1 MSNKQKNTQV
11 QTVAASSAPV
21 RATLAM
27 PLPMPLPVG
36 SPASFHVDAGALS
49 RLGADLP
56 TIQALLG
63 NQAIPSGAD
72 SPTLAAV
79 QPGAAETVDRS
90 AADVLLNHSP
100 EWMAAIGRIGGL
112 SRSPA
117 KSRAARLNGA
127 KGGRPRKAD
136 PRSAVG
142 SQGTHEVVRITSG
155 NSLAASNESMS
166 DAS

>member
-1 MSNKQKNTQV
+1 MSNHQKKLHLQPV
-11 QTVAASSAPV
+11 EVSSTISRP
-21 RATLAM
+21 TLSLSM
-27 PLPMPLPVG
+27 PLPLPVG
-36 SPASFHVDAGALS
+36 VPAPFHVDANALS

-63 NQAIPSGAD
+63 TRVNPTGVEGASPAAHQAGVAEPVEQHVAD
-72 SPTLAAV
+72 
-79 QPGAAETVDRS
+79 G
-90 AADVLLNHSP
+90 LLNHSP

-136 PRSAVG
+136 PRVTMGADG
-142 SQGTHEVVRITSG
+142 SHDVVRISSG
-155 NSLAASNESMS
+155 SSLLPSADATS